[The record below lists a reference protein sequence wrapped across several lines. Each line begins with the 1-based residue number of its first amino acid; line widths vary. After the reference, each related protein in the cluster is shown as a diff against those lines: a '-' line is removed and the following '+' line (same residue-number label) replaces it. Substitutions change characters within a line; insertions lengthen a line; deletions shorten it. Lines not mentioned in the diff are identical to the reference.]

1 MATLGIVIS
10 RVTVKPPIFSV
21 RFENKHAQTRLRQ
34 VTRAC
39 QTIVSRTD
47 DNGVVSVRHNQDA
60 TTMLG
65 VVKQSDVDYLVVD
78 VVLAWRFQRGRANA
92 F

>member
-1 MATLGIVIS
+1 MS
-10 RVTVKPPIFSV
+10 D
-21 RFENKHAQTRLRQ
+21 
-34 VTRAC
+34 
-39 QTIVSRTD
+39 IVSRTD
-47 DNGVVSVRHNQDA
+47 DNSVRSVRENQDA

-65 VVKQSDVDYLVVD
+65 VVKQSDVDYFVVD